1 MKIAFLGTNGWYDTK
16 TGNTSCILI
25 EAGDCHIILDA
36 GNGFYK
42 LDQYIKDD
50 RPIYLFLS
58 HFHLDHIIGLH
69 CKNKLEFRQ
78 GIVIYAQKGA
88 KKTLGQI
95 INRPFTLGFGDKMM
109 PYKAKIYELAG
120 ARSKPDFLENFM
132 FLDHWSPCLGF
143 RFNFEGKI
151 VSYCTDTAPCANLIK
166 LSKNADLLITEC
178 SFRVGESWGEKPVHL
193 NPKTAAKVAKQANV
207 KKLALTHFDASR
219 YKTLQER
226 EAAQIQA
233 QKIFKNTIC
242 AIDGMEIE
250 I

>member
-1 MKIAFLGTNGWYDTK
+1 
-16 TGNTSCILI
+16 
-25 EAGDCHIILDA
+25 
-36 GNGFYK
+36 
-42 LDQYIKDD
+42 
-50 RPIYLFLS
+50 
-58 HFHLDHIIGLH
+58 
-69 CKNKLEFRQ
+69 
-78 GIVIYAQKGA
+78 
-88 KKTLGQI
+88 
-95 INRPFTLGFGDKMM
+95 
-109 PYKAKIYELAG
+109 
-120 ARSKPDFLENFM
+120 
-132 FLDHWSPCLGF
+132 
-143 RFNFEGKI
+143 
-151 VSYCTDTAPCANLIK
+151 
-166 LSKNADLLITEC
+166 LLITEC